1 MKFNIL
7 ISSPTITHRNRTST
21 MCINKIK
28 YIHAY
33 LIIRVNIIKIRG
45 RKRSK
50 KTCRTKISFKF
61 LTFFKINFY

>member
-7 ISSPTITHRNRTST
+7 IRSPTIFTHRNRTST
-21 MCINKIK
+21 ICIVYNENKIE

-50 KTCRTKISFKF
+50 KNMSNENWF
-61 LTFFKINFY
+61 